1 MILVNGC
8 NSVLN
13 LGFEYDISDD
23 LEKENFMCIIV
34 KNQKKFVI
42 FDELGFFNIFLMDEG
57 IQKKLSF
64 EDLFKDGKI
73 FGESVQSYLV

>member
-23 LEKENFMCIIV
+23 LEKENFICIII
-34 KNQKKFVI
+34 KN
-42 FDELGFFNIFLMDEG
+42 
-57 IQKKLSF
+57 
-64 EDLFKDGKI
+64 
-73 FGESVQSYLV
+73 